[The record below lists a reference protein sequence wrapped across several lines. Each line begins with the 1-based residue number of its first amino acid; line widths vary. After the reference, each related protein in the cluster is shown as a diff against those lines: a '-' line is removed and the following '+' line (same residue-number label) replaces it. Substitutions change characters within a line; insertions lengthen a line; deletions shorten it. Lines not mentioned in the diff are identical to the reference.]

1 MTTEGVEDLEWGRLK
16 GRGREGRGRMLSLH
30 TCGPKAA

>member
-16 GRGREGRGRMLSLH
+16 GRGGEGQDVELAHLW
-30 TCGPKAA
+30 T